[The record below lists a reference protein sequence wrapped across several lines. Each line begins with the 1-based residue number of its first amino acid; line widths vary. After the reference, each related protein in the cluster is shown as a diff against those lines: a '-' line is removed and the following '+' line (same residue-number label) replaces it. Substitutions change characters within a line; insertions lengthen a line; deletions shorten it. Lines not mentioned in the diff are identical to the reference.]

1 MQRFF
6 YLCFLLS
13 NLIIEKTKK
22 KIINLDNERLAI
34 GLISILGLG
43 LLLPLIIIAPG
54 LFESAWFLNLLTVPA
69 EYGSFIADGAY
80 LGRLWNLFTARP
92 YANDE
97 KTKIRNFLGQ
107 EIIINRQ
114 IGYAEKLFTP
124 IGMLLGVSLGIF
136 CLCLHAVIPFWETFS
151 YFAYIL
157 FILGYACALGGLF
170 NRLASSFDGTR
181 LKQEKLAI
189 FIGLVLGLIIAL
201 SLFSVLMLTGTMPFV
216 AVIGISKP
224 FIDLLLFHKF
234 LFALP
239 FVLSLTSLTT
249 SCFDYFA
256 KAYCFLKYIYGT
268 EDESI
273 KERIQSRY
281 YEYKTAF
288 FGISF
293 GCLLALGITAG
304 LCLAGSLVAPP
315 IAIVATIFATIIIC
329 NNVLAAL
336 FSRLGRLI
344 DGVKCVS
351 TAVPTTMGNVDFCQ
365 KELSQIEDVPSYIMD
380 SGCTSKRRSVLF
392 SLHLATYSAKYRD
405 INDNEI
411 RFQLKRTQ
419 SSPTFFSLYNPKQE
433 ADADNELF
441 LNHTLSDPK
450 SFSSLVS

>member
-6 YLCFLLS
+6 YLYFLLT
-13 NLIIEKTKK
+13 NLIIEKIKK

-34 GLISILGLG
+34 GIVSIVGLG
-43 LLLPLIIIAPG
+43 ILLPLLVIAPG
-54 LFESAWFLNLLTVPA
+54 LFESEWFLNLLTVPA
-69 EYGSFIADGAY
+69 EYGSFVADGAY
-80 LGRLWNLFTARP
+80 LGRLLNLFTARP
-92 YANDE
+92 FANGK
-97 KTKIRNFLGQ
+97 KTKIRNFLSQ
-107 EIIINRQ
+107 EVIINRQ

-136 CLCLHAVIPFWETFS
+136 CLCLHAVIPFWGTFS

-189 FIGLVLGLIIAL
+189 FIGVALGLIIAL

-224 FIDLLLFHKF
+224 FVDLLLLHKF

-239 FVLSLTSLTT
+239 FILSLTSITT

-256 KAYCFLKYIYGT
+256 KAYCFLKYICGT
-268 EDESI
+268 EDELV
-273 KERIQSRY
+273 KERIESRY

-288 FGISF
+288 LGVNF
-293 GCLLALGITAG
+293 GCLLALGITIG
-304 LCLAGSLVAPP
+304 LCLTGSLIAPP

-336 FSRLGRLI
+336 FSRLGRFI
-344 DGVKCVS
+344 DGIKRIS
-351 TAVPTTMGNVDFCQ
+351 NTPKADFYR
-365 KELSQIEDVPSYIMD
+365 KELSQIEEQSRYIKD
-380 SGCTSKRRSVLF
+380 SCLILKRRSSLF
-392 SLHLATYSAKYRD
+392 SLHPFSYPAKNQD

-411 RFQLKRTQ
+411 RFKLKRTQ
-419 SSPTFFSLYNPKQE
+419 SSPAFFHLYNPKQE
-433 ADADNELF
+433 ADVDNELF
-441 LNHTLSDPK
+441 FNHNLSESDSK
-450 SFSSLVS
+450 SLSSLMA

>member
-1 MQRFF
+1 MQRVF

-13 NLIIEKTKK
+13 NLIIEKIKK

-69 EYGSFIADGAY
+69 EYGSFVADGAY
-80 LGRLWNLFTARP
+80 LGRLWNLFTALP
-92 YANDE
+92 CADGE
-97 KTKIRNFLGQ
+97 KTKIRNFLSR
-107 EIIINRQ
+107 EVIINRQ

-124 IGMLLGVSLGIF
+124 IGMLLGLSLGIF

-157 FILGYACALGGLF
+157 FILGYTCALGGLF

-189 FIGLVLGLIIAL
+189 FIGVVLGLIIAL
-201 SLFSVLMLTGTMPFV
+201 SLFSVLILTGTMPFV

-224 FIDLLLFHKF
+224 FIDLLLLHKF

-256 KAYCFLKYIYGT
+256 KAYCFLKYIGGT
-268 EDESI
+268 QDKSI

-288 FGISF
+288 LGISF
-293 GCLLALGITAG
+293 GCLLALGITLG
-304 LCLAGSLVAPP
+304 LCLAGSLVATPV
-315 IAIVATIFATIIIC
+315 AVAATIFATIIIS

-344 DGVKCVS
+344 DGVKRVS
-351 TAVPTTMGNVDFCQ
+351 SIPNADFCQ
-365 KELSQIEDVPSYIMD
+365 KELSQIEDVTSYIKN
-380 SGCTSKRRSVLF
+380 SCCTSKRRSSLF
-392 SLHLATYSAKYRD
+392 SCHLASQPAKD
-405 INDNEI
+405 IDNKI
-411 RFQLKRTQ
+411 RFKLRRTQ
-419 SSPTFFSLYNPKQE
+419 SSPAFFSLYNSRQE
-433 ADADNELF
+433 TDADNELF
-441 LNHTLSDPK
+441 FNNSLSNAE
-450 SFSSLVS
+450 SLPILIA

>member
-22 KIINLDNERLAI
+22 KVINLDNERLAI

-43 LLLPLIIIAPG
+43 LLLPLLVIAPG
-54 LFESAWFLNLLTVPA
+54 LFESEWFLNLLTVPA
-69 EYGSFIADGAY
+69 EYGSFVADGAY

-92 YANDE
+92 YANGE
-97 KTKIRNFLGQ
+97 KTKIRNFLSR
-107 EIIINRQ
+107 EVIINRQ

-157 FILGYACALGGLF
+157 FILGYTCALGGLF

-189 FIGLVLGLIIAL
+189 FIGVVLGLIIAL

-224 FIDLLLFHKF
+224 FIDLLLLHKF

-256 KAYCFLKYIYGT
+256 KAYCFLKYISGT

-288 FGISF
+288 LGISL
-293 GCLLALGITAG
+293 GCLLALGITIG
-304 LCLAGSLVAPP
+304 LCLVGSLVAPP
-315 IAIVATIFATIIIC
+315 IAIAATIFATIIIC

-336 FSRLGRLI
+336 FSRLGRFI
-344 DGVKCVS
+344 DGIKRIS
-351 TAVPTTMGNVDFCQ
+351 NTQKADFGR
-365 KELSQIEDVPSYIMD
+365 KELPQIEDESRCIKD
-380 SGCTSKRRSVLF
+380 SCLTLKRRSSLF
-392 SLHLATYSAKYRD
+392 ALRLSSSPAKNQD

-411 RFQLKRTQ
+411 GFQLKRTQ

-441 LNHTLSDPK
+441 LNHTLSDSK
-450 SFSSLVS
+450 SLSSLVA

>member
-13 NLIIEKTKK
+13 SQIIEKTKK

-43 LLLPLIIIAPG
+43 LLLPLLVIAPG
-54 LFESAWFLNLLTVPA
+54 LFESEWFLNLLTVPA

-92 YANDE
+92 YANGE
-97 KTKIRNFLGQ
+97 KTKIRTLLSQ
-107 EIIINRQ
+107 EVIINRQ
-114 IGYAEKLFTP
+114 IGSAEKLFTP
-124 IGMLLGVSLGIF
+124 IGMLLGASIGIF
-136 CLCLHAVIPFWETFS
+136 CISLHAVVPFLGVFS
-151 YFAYIL
+151 CFAYIL
-157 FILGYACALGGLF
+157 FILGFVCALGGLF

-181 LKQEKLAI
+181 LKQEKVAI
-189 FIGLVLGLIIAL
+189 YIGVVLGLIIAL
-201 SLFSVLMLTGTMPFV
+201 GLFSVLMLTGTMPFIT
-216 AVIGISKP
+216 VIGISKQ
-224 FIDLLLFHKF
+224 FIDLLLLHKF

-256 KAYCFLKYIYGT
+256 KAYCFLKYICGT

-288 FGISF
+288 LGISF
-293 GCLLALGITAG
+293 GCLLALGITTG
-304 LCLAGSLVAPP
+304 LYLAGSLVAPP
-315 IAIVATIFATIIIC
+315 IAIAATIFATIIIC

-336 FSRLGRLI
+336 FSRLGRFI
-344 DGVKCVS
+344 DGIKRFS
-351 TAVPTTMGNVDFCQ
+351 TTTLNADCK
-365 KELSQIEDVPSYIMD
+365 KEPSLIEDKSRYIKD
-380 SGCTSKRRSVLF
+380 SGCTLKRRSSLF
-392 SLHLATYSAKYRD
+392 PLDLASRSAKNRD

-411 RFQLKRTQ
+411 RFKLKRTQ
-419 SSPTFFSLYNPKQE
+419 SSPAFFSLYNQKQE

-441 LNHTLSDPK
+441 LNHTLSGSK
-450 SFSSLVS
+450 SLSSLVA

>member
-13 NLIIEKTKK
+13 NLIIENTKK

-43 LLLPLIIIAPG
+43 LLLPLLIIAPG
-54 LFESAWFLNLLTVPA
+54 LFESEWFLNLLTVPA
-69 EYGSFIADGAY
+69 EYGSFVADGAY
-80 LGRLWNLFTARP
+80 LGRLWNLFTACP
-92 YANDE
+92 YAGE
-97 KTKIRNFLGQ
+97 KTRIRNFLSR
-107 EIIINRQ
+107 EVIINRQ

-151 YFAYIL
+151 YLAYIL

-170 NRLASSFDGTR
+170 NRLASSVDGTR
-181 LKQEKLAI
+181 LKQEKIAI
-189 FIGLVLGLIIAL
+189 YIGVVLGLIIAL

-216 AVIGISKP
+216 TVIGISKP
-224 FIDLLLFHKF
+224 FIDLLLLHKF

-256 KAYCFLKYIYGT
+256 KAYCFLRYICGT

-288 FGISF
+288 LGINL
-293 GCLLALGITAG
+293 GCLLALGITIG
-304 LCLAGSLVAPP
+304 LCLTGSLVAPP
-315 IAIVATIFATIIIC
+315 IAIAATIFATIIIC

-336 FSRLGRLI
+336 FSRLGRFI
-344 DGVKCVS
+344 DGIKRVS
-351 TAVPTTMGNVDFCQ
+351 NTQKADFCR
-365 KELSQIEDVPSYIMD
+365 KELSQIEDESRRIKD
-380 SGCTSKRRSVLF
+380 SCLTLKRRSSLF
-392 SLHLATYSAKYRD
+392 ALHLSSCPAKNRD

-411 RFQLKRTQ
+411 GFKLKRTQ
-419 SSPTFFSLYNPKQE
+419 SSPAFFSLYNSKQE
-433 ADADNELF
+433 AGADNELF
-441 LNHTLSDPK
+441 LNHTLSDYK
-450 SFSSLVS
+450 SLSSLVA